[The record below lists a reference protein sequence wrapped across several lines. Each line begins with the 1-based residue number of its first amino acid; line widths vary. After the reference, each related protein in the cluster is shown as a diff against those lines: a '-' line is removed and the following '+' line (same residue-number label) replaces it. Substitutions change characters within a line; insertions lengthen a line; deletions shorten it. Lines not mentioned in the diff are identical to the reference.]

1 MEIVFYDGINNTPA
15 MDIALEAWND
25 IRNTGMSDN
34 TITLHFEQKAFL
46 AMGNSNFPIGIILVE
61 RFDYMKMVQIR
72 IGWVT
77 PAHRRTGVYR
87 KLFDAVVDKA
97 REWGAVEIIGVTRP
111 QNHRMRAVARSMG
124 REEVGVVL
132 RYVVVKKEKKE

>member
-25 IRNTGMSDN
+25 IRNSGMSDN
-34 TITLHFEQKAFL
+34 TISLHFEQKAFL
-46 AMGNSNFPIGIILVE
+46 AMNGDVPIGIIIVE

-77 PAHRRTGVYR
+77 PAHRGTGVYR
-87 KLFDAVVDKA
+87 KLFEAVVEKA
-97 REWGAVEIIGVTRP
+97 REWGAVEVLGVTRP
-111 QNHRMRAVARSMG
+111 HNNKMRMVARSLG
-124 REEVGVVL
+124 RVEVGVIL
-132 RYVVVKKEKKE
+132 RYMIVNKEKKE